1 MKFLVD
7 MPFTPQ
13 AVAYLQAA
21 GHEAATRRR
30 LGFVGDATRVSTT
43 SDHFCRLMMR
53 LGPAA

>member
-1 MKFLVD
+1 LKFLVD